1 MNQENSVSAVN
12 DANQTPSCANQV
24 SSCINQ
30 TSSCVNQASS
40 CADVRHKKVTR
51 TLWAIAGFLLF
62 GLAVLGAILP
72 LLPTTPFLL
81 AAAFCFARSSEKLN
95 AWFKQTRLYR
105 SVLASYVSK
114 REMTLKA
121 KLTVLIPVTI
131 LLGLGFFMMHNV
143 LVGRI
148 IVAIVWIGH
157 IIYFGFVV
165 KTQR

>member
-1 MNQENSVSAVN
+1 M
-12 DANQTPSCANQV
+12 
-24 SSCINQ
+24 
-30 TSSCVNQASS
+30 
-40 CADVRHKKVTR
+40 
-51 TLWAIAGFLLF
+51 
-62 GLAVLGAILP
+62 
-72 LLPTTPFLL
+72 
-81 AAAFCFARSSEKLN
+81 
-95 AWFKQTRLYR
+95 
-105 SVLASYVSK
+105 LASYVSK

>member
-1 MNQENSVSAVN
+1 MNQENSVPAER
-12 DANQTPSCANQV
+12 DANQAPSCTSQTPSCAD
-24 SSCINQ
+24 
-30 TSSCVNQASS
+30 A
-40 CADVRHKKVTR
+40 RHKKVTR
-51 TLWAIAGFLLF
+51 ALWAIAGFLLF

-105 SVLASYVSK
+105 TVLASYVSK